1 MTLTEDLYCRAVVFD
16 LDGCLVDSE
25 PLSLEAVAA
34 QMREVGITDATADEV
49 GARFLGVAIPVIAD
63 YAADR
68 LGHPCPP
75 DFAARIEARLLARY
89 ETDLRRIPGARAL
102 LDGFRGQ
109 GTDMAI
115 ATGGSLKRMDV
126 TLTLSG
132 LKPYFPTTACSAEE
146 VARGKPAPDLFEL
159 AAKRLGIDPTDCIVL
174 EDSPHG
180 VKGAIAAGMRPVGF
194 VGGAHLAGKRKD
206 HAEVLRASGA
216 VTVIDDLAQ
225 LAAMIAPKG
234 ANR

>member
-1 MTLTEDLYCRAVVFD
+1 MTLTDDLHCRAVVFD

-49 GARFLGVAIPVIAD
+49 GARFLGVAIPVIAE

-68 LGHPCPP
+68 LGRPCPP

-102 LDGFRGQ
+102 LDGLRGQ
-109 GTDMAI
+109 GTGMAI
-115 ATGGSLKRMDV
+115 ATGGSLKRMGV

-146 VARGKPAPDLFEL
+146 VAQGKPAPDLFLL
-159 AAKRLGIDPTDCIVL
+159 AAERLGVEQTDCLVL
-174 EDSPHG
+174 EDSPQG

-194 VGGAHLAGKRKD
+194 VGGAHLAGKREA
-206 HAEVLRASGA
+206 HAQILREAGA
-216 VTVIDDLAQ
+216 VTVVRDLSE
-225 LAAMIAPKG
+225 LVPILLPGEG
-234 ANR
+234 AK